1 MALVVYSLGL
11 GLCCELITVPRGAMR
26 TQCTAL
32 PRVALKCLSHH
43 CSPLTALAST
53 GEVIK
58 HGDLKCIYNEGMPV
72 YKSPMDKGSLIIQF
86 LVSCMLFCSQY
97 SHVCT

>member
-1 MALVVYSLGL
+1 MGALLVNGPAWCACEMPVPSQQPTYS
-11 GLCCELITVPRGAMR
+11 
-26 TQCTAL
+26 
-32 PRVALKCLSHH
+32 S
-43 CSPLTALAST
+43 CSI

-86 LVSCMLFCSQY
+86 LVSCMLSCNQY
-97 SHVCT
+97 TCVHYE

>member
-1 MALVVYSLGL
+1 MYNPAFHGYESL
-11 GLCCELITVPRGAMR
+11 
-26 TQCTAL
+26 
-32 PRVALKCLSHH
+32 
-43 CSPLTALAST
+43 LTALNLHV

-86 LVSCMLFCSQY
+86 LVS
-97 SHVCT
+97 